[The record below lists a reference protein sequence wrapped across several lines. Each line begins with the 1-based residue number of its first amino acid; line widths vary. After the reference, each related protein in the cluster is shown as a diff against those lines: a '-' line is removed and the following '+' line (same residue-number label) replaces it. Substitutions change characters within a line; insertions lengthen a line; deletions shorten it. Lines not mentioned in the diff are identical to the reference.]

1 MDNNVFIFKYFIVYG
16 SFLILKEEEIMGLLE
31 LFILAVGLSMDAFA
45 VSICKGLALPKI
57 NLKSAGI
64 VGLWFGAF
72 QALMPLIGY
81 LLGVNFRS
89 YIVSIDHWIA
99 FVLLALIGANMI
111 KEALSD
117 DDEEEELEIRNL
129 KRGPEEGTIG
139 VYSLDSC
146 SISPTGQ
153 VALSREDNGIKE
165 ILGFKTMFLLA
176 VATSID
182 ALAMG
187 VTFAFLNVNII
198 PAISFIGVVTFT
210 CSAIGVKI
218 GNIFGLKYKSKAEIA
233 GGVILILLGCK
244 ILIEHLGIL

>member
-1 MDNNVFIFKYFIVYG
+1 
-16 SFLILKEEEIMGLLE
+16 
-31 LFILAVGLSMDAFA
+31 
-45 VSICKGLALPKI
+45 
-57 NLKSAGI
+57 
-64 VGLWFGAF
+64 
-72 QALMPLIGY
+72 MPLIGY

-117 DDEEEELEIRNL
+117 DDEEEEAEIRNL

-139 VYSLDSC
+139 VCSLDSC

-218 GNIFGLKYKSKAEIA
+218 GNVFGLKYKSKAEIA